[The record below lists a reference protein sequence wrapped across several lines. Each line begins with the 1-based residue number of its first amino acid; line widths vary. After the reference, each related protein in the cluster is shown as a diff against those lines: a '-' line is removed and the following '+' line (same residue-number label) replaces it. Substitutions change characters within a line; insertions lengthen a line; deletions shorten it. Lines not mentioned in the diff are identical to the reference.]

1 MLYRN
6 PEDTIHCVGTDQPTL
21 VMGLPR
27 IETDQGDPTDAEDR
41 FYVAIQQSV
50 IDEDDDANSIYHI
63 GEFPY
68 SYYVH
73 GDGFV
78 YIRSNQ
84 LSQCMKFHSII
95 SNRMDGY
102 DIVAQV
108 PINCNAPETIS
119 WVNDMTRD
127 TMYDGRGNLVNH
139 FDIRLTDRRNNIID
153 LHGLDWT
160 CVVALLFKTLLISFP
175 MNPMTN
181 HLFE

>member
-1 MLYRN
+1 M
-6 PEDTIHCVGTDQPTL
+6 EA
-21 VMGLPR
+21 
-27 IETDQGDPTDAEDR
+27 DQGDPTDAEDR
-41 FYVAIQQSV
+41 FYVALQQSV
-50 IDEDDDANSIYHI
+50 IDTEDATNSVIHI
-63 GEFPY
+63 GEFPH

-78 YIRSNQ
+78 YIRSSQ

-160 CVVALLFKTLLISFP
+160 CVVALLVQDPLDFISNEP
-175 MNPMTN
+175 NDRII
-181 HLFE
+181 